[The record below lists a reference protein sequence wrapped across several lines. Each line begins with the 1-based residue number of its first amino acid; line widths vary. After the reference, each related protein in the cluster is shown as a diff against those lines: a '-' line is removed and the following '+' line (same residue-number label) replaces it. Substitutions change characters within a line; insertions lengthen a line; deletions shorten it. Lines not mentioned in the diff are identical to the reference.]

1 MKIALVAEEASALA
15 HPVGSEPATQ
25 ETRVAVLAETLAS
38 QNHDVTIYARKDA
51 ADLPDEDKLPGGVRV
66 EYITAGPAEVLADE
80 ALLPHIRA
88 FALGLADAWHRDQP
102 DVVHAIGWTGGLAAL
117 AGTRDRSFPVVQ
129 TFHSLRAAERR
140 HHIGQDGATRPG
152 GAGPEAETGARSRLE
167 RAVACSADAVIA
179 TSTDEVSDLTGLG
192 VPRTTVSVVPFG
204 VDPVRFSA
212 EGPIAPRSERPR
224 LIAVATHL
232 RRDGLETAVRALA
245 DIPDAELLIVG
256 GPARPMLRKDE
267 TCCDLA
273 RLAGSLG
280 ISDRVKFAGQ
290 VSQDDMPA
298 LLRSADLMVDMSWYE
313 PFGMACLEAMACGT
327 PVIASALGGHLDT
340 VVDGTTGVLVPPGH
354 PAQLA
359 RRIRRLLANPMLL
372 EGFGIAAADRAQARY
387 SWERVARETVAVYE
401 HARRPA
407 VGVVAA
413 EEMAPRRSTRSRRS
427 ISPQPDGPGLPEAG
441 GPARQF
447 SSGRVPAPWVPGRLR
462 SGPVVRR
469 PRPRWTA
476 WSAGRGGRGAAGT

>member
-1 MKIALVAEEASALA
+1 MQIALVAEEASALA
-15 HPVGSEPATQ
+15 RPMGSEPATQ
-25 ETRVAVLAETLAS
+25 ETRVAALAETLAG

-66 EYITAGPAEVLADE
+66 ENITAGPAEVLADE

-88 FALGLADAWHRDQP
+88 VALGLADAWHRDQP

-117 AGTRDRSFPVVQ
+117 AGTRDRSFPAVQ

-140 HHIGQDGATRPG
+140 HHIGRDGATRPG
-152 GAGPEAETGARSRLE
+152 GAGPETETGARSRLE

-204 VDPVRFSA
+204 VDPARFSA

-245 DIPDAELLIVG
+245 DIPDAELLIAG

-298 LLRSADLMVDMSWYE
+298 LLRSADLMVDVSWYE

-359 RRIRRLLANPMLL
+359 RRIRRLLASPMLL

-413 EEMAPRRSTRSRRS
+413 EE
-427 ISPQPDGPGLPEAG
+427 IDEIEEIDQP
-441 GPARQF
+441 
-447 SSGRVPAPWVPGRLR
+447 
-462 SGPVVRR
+462 
-469 PRPRWTA
+469 
-476 WSAGRGGRGAAGT
+476 AA

>member
-1 MKIALVAEEASALA
+1 
-15 HPVGSEPATQ
+15 
-25 ETRVAVLAETLAS
+25 
-38 QNHDVTIYARKDA
+38 
-51 ADLPDEDKLPGGVRV
+51 
-66 EYITAGPAEVLADE
+66 
-80 ALLPHIRA
+80 
-88 FALGLADAWHRDQP
+88 
-102 DVVHAIGWTGGLAAL
+102 
-117 AGTRDRSFPVVQ
+117 
-129 TFHSLRAAERR
+129 
-140 HHIGQDGATRPG
+140 
-152 GAGPEAETGARSRLE
+152 
-167 RAVACSADAVIA
+167 
-179 TSTDEVSDLTGLG
+179 
-192 VPRTTVSVVPFG
+192 VVPFG

-212 EGPIAPRSERPR
+212 EGPLAPRSERPR

-273 RLAGSLG
+273 RLAGGLG

-298 LLRSADLMVDMSWYE
+298 LLRSADLMIDMSWYE

-359 RRIRRLLANPMLL
+359 RRIRRLLASPMLL

-413 EEMAPRRSTRSRRS
+413 EE
-427 ISPQPDGPGLPEAG
+427 IDEIEEIDQP
-441 GPARQF
+441 
-447 SSGRVPAPWVPGRLR
+447 
-462 SGPVVRR
+462 
-469 PRPRWTA
+469 
-476 WSAGRGGRGAAGT
+476 AA